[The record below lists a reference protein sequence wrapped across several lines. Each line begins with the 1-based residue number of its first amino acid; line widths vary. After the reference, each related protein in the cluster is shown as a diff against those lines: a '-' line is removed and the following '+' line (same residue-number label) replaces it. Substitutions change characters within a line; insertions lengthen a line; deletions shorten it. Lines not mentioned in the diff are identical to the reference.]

1 MTTAL
6 YFVSEREAPRTVHGT
21 WNGCRVVACYVGTC
35 LATDNEAI
43 LDNKDRHR
51 GPEARVDLIL
61 KGLRGADGNWRVD
74 TGFNQGDV
82 DEMQRA
88 MFPRLPLPQFVA
100 TDDWDNLVD
109 HLPTE
114 ITSGPDR
121 GKYTDGHAISI
132 SLELGVLPAGD
143 AARKHTA
150 ADHQVVLRA
159 RRKRGGE
166 WWFKDIDGMH
176 PKSPNYQ
183 GHWVKAS
190 SVRRAALAI
199 LDGII
204 VAELYPVGGWKQAAL
219 QTATIRKD
227 LREARGSI
235 ASLTDRLEDRN
246 RSVRDLT
253 EEVRILKERLD
264 GRDDCTDEI
273 AAAIAELR
281 EKVNVVFDEAA

>member
-1 MTTAL
+1 VTTAL

-21 WNGCRVVACYVGTC
+21 WNGCRVVACYAATC
-35 LATDNEAI
+35 LATGNEAI
-43 LDNKDRHR
+43 LDNKERHR

-82 DEMQRA
+82 DEMQKA
-88 MFPRLPLPQFVA
+88 MFPGLPLPQFVA

-114 ITSGPDR
+114 ITSGRDK

-132 SLELGVLPAGD
+132 SLELAALPPGD
-143 AARKHTA
+143 AARRYTA

-166 WWFKDIDGMH
+166 WWLMDVDGMH
-176 PKSPNYQ
+176 PKAPNYQ

-190 SVRRAALAI
+190 SVRKAALAI
-199 LDGII
+199 LGGVI
-204 VAELYPVGGWKQAAL
+204 VAELYPVDGWTQAAL
-219 QTATIRKD
+219 QTAATRKD
-227 LREARGSI
+227 LRGVRAALATETDKVEA
-235 ASLTDRLEDRN
+235 RN
-246 RSVRDLT
+246 RSIRDLN
-253 EEVRILKERLD
+253 EEVRILKERLE
-264 GRDDCTDEI
+264 GRDDCEDEI
-273 AAAIAELR
+273 AAAIADLR